1 LVEPF
6 INVFVSSFILLQLL
20 KSILMFCLMKGKNA
34 VSVFHLL
41 GAAIIDIAYF
51 AVLLLVSRPAEAL
64 IDFRLFA
71 AASFCL
77 LVAIDS
83 LILLLFPDKAS
94 SNQDPETPSSS
105 FAAAMVISLAG
116 NLLSIGFF
124 ILLVWAVFT

>member
-1 LVEPF
+1 
-6 INVFVSSFILLQLL
+6 
-20 KSILMFCLMKGKNA
+20 MFCLMKGKNA
-34 VSVFHLL
+34 VSVVHLL
-41 GAAIIDIAYF
+41 GAGIIDIAYF
-51 AVLLLVSRPAEAL
+51 TVLLLVSRPAEAL

-71 AASFCL
+71 VASFCL

-83 LILLLFPDKAS
+83 LILRLFPDKAS

-105 FAAAMVISLAG
+105 FAAALVISLAG